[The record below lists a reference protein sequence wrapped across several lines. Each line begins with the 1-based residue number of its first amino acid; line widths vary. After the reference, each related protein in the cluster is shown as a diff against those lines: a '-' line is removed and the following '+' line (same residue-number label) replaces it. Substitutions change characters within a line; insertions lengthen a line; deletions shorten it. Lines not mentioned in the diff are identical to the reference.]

1 MRKLKSERVMT
12 VNQRKKK
19 NKNKLIMKI
28 IPFIKV
34 TQKKINCN
42 CNLTSKNSN
51 LELWNKK
58 VNKKI
63 LQLKKNT
70 TIFKEKKSNLS

>member
-19 NKNKLIMKI
+19 NKIIMKIIMKI
-28 IPFIKV
+28 IPIIKV
-34 TQKKINCN
+34 TQTKINFH
-42 CNLTSKNSN
+42 CNLTSTNRE
-51 LELWNKK
+51 LELKNKR
-58 VNKKI
+58 VSKKI

-70 TIFKEKKSNLS
+70 